1 VRLYFDNNV
10 YNRPFDDQSIQ
21 RNRMEAWAVEELL
34 KRVAE
39 DKVELFSS
47 FVIELEHSRLP
58 MAGRRTAVRALM
70 DLAQKYI
77 DPDTS
82 ILERGRNLQRLGLAG
97 EDALHIAAA
106 ESAGVD
112 YFVTCDDKLIRRA
125 RGLGSRIEVIP
136 PVDIN

>member
-1 VRLYFDNNV
+1 
-10 YNRPFDDQSIQ
+10 
-21 RNRMEAWAVEELL
+21 MEARAVEELL

-39 DKVELFSS
+39 GEVELFSS

-58 MAGRRTAVRALM
+58 MAERRTAVRALM
-70 DLAQKYI
+70 DLAQKHI
-77 DPDTS
+77 DPDAL
-82 ILERGRNLQRLGLAG
+82 ILERARDLQRFGLGG
-97 EDALHIAAA
+97 GDALHIAAA

-125 RGLGSRIEVIP
+125 RRLGSRIEVIS